1 MQGAGA
7 MMGSGFASTNL
18 VTALILTLA
27 FALLTLAVISTT
39 SFVKISVVLFLLR
52 TALGIQQSPPNV
64 VLYSIA
70 LILTLFISAPMG
82 KEVYQ
87 SVTDAGLKY
96 ENISDYV
103 QAYEVAQAPVAQH
116 LMRFTQPRERAFFVN
131 SAQRLWPEDM
141 RATLA
146 PDSLPVLLPA
156 YLTGE
161 LKRAFEIGFLI
172 YLPFI
177 VIDLV
182 VTTILIAMGLS
193 QVQPNTISV
202 PLKLLLFVL
211 AGGWTRLLHGLV
223 LSYA

>member
-1 MQGAGA
+1 METTIRFKVTRDISHQCIPRGNLHTVDDQITPTRLRIRLAQLEIYALPQQG
-7 MMGSGFASTNL
+7 NP
-18 VTALILTLA
+18 ILRPA
-27 FALLTLAVISTT
+27 A
-39 SFVKISVVLFLLR
+39 
-52 TALGIQQSPPNV
+52 
-64 VLYSIA
+64 
-70 LILTLFISAPMG
+70 
-82 KEVYQ
+82 
-87 SVTDAGLKY
+87 
-96 ENISDYV
+96 
-103 QAYEVAQAPVAQH
+103 
-116 LMRFTQPRERAFFVN
+116 
-131 SAQRLWPEDM
+131 
-141 RATLA
+141 
-146 PDSLPVLLPA
+146 A

>member
-1 MQGAGA
+1 MI
-7 MMGSGFASTNL
+7 ASSNL
-18 VTALILTLA
+18 LTALVLTMGFGVLI
-27 FALLTLAVISTT
+27 LAVITTT
-39 SFVKISVVLFLLR
+39 SFVKLSVVLFLLR

-64 VLYSIA
+64 VLYAIA
-70 LILTLFISAPMG
+70 LILTLFISAPLG
-82 KEVYQ
+82 HDVYQ
-87 SVTDAGLKY
+87 AALDSDQKY
-96 ENISDYV
+96 QNVSDYIEAYDRV
-103 QAYEVAQAPVAQH
+103 QTPISQH
-116 LMRFTQPRERAFFVN
+116 LMRFTQAPERAFFMN
-131 SAQRLWPEDM
+131 ATQRLWPEDM
-141 RATLA
+141 RGSLK
-146 PDSLPVLLPA
+146 PDSLPILLPA

-172 YLPFI
+172 YLPFV